1 MAEAGGGPISV
12 IARHMQLIRDDFIS
26 ELFDKMKA
34 EIRGLDY
41 DARMADLWR
50 ASITENFVTAVHYL
64 DRDTPQSLV
73 EAPAAALAYARA
85 AAQRDI
91 PLSGLVGLKPS
102 RGRLPLEPEYRR
114 LPVGIVANGVLT
126 RTVRDTAAFY
136 REAERLWRNHQ
147 LPPVGDVT
155 SPVKQRLRIAVV
167 TRSVLREASPEV
179 RQLTLKL
186 AGLLEE
192 LGHRV
197 EHVDHPP
204 APASFVD
211 DFVLYWGFLALAQV
225 RSGRR
230 TFGRTFDPTRLD
242 ELTLGLARHTGR
254 NLHRLPLAIMRLR
267 MLRRRSVRFFGTY
280 DVLLTPTVA
289 EATPQVGYL
298 APTDYQTV
306 LDRLSSWV
314 VFTPVQNVTGVPAI
328 SLPLAQSADGMPVGM
343 MLSAD
348 TGREALLL
356 ELAYELEEARPWARI
371 HAPNIAE

>member
-1 MAEAGGGPISV
+1 M
-12 IARHMQLIRDDFIS
+12 
-26 ELFDKMKA
+26 
-34 EIRGLDY
+34 
-41 DARMADLWR
+41 
-50 ASITENFVTAVHYL
+50 
-64 DRDTPQSLV
+64 
-73 EAPAAALAYARA
+73 
-85 AAQRDI
+85 
-91 PLSGLVGLKPS
+91 
-102 RGRLPLEPEYRR
+102 
-114 LPVGIVANGVLT
+114 
-126 RTVRDTAAFY
+126 
-136 REAERLWRNHQ
+136 
-147 LPPVGDVT
+147 
-155 SPVKQRLRIAVV
+155 
-167 TRSVLREASPEV
+167 
-179 RQLTLKL
+179 
-186 AGLLEE
+186 
-192 LGHRV
+192 
-197 EHVDHPP
+197 
-204 APASFVD
+204 
-211 DFVLYWGFLALAQV
+211 

-356 ELAYELEEARPWARI
+356 ELAYELEEARPWADPRPKYRRVARVRI
-371 HAPNIAE
+371 